1 MADSYN
7 FSAGSVAMILLLHVY
22 GAIGYHLYKMSVH

>member
-7 FSAGSVAMILLLHVY
+7 VSAGSVAMILLHVY
-22 GAIGYHLYKMSVH
+22 VAIGYHLYS